1 MSIAAAHQALR
12 LRLSRG
18 VRHHSNV
25 AMHHGQRAP
34 DSLDRADRAD
44 ARNGARASLSSSAL
58 VTGASG
64 FVGSAIA
71 AALRTRGQCRVVAF
85 VRSSSPRTNLDPGDA
100 VVVGD
105 LNDRAALAAAL
116 KGVRFLFHAAADY
129 RLWARDPDE
138 ITRNNVEGTRHIM
151 EEALKAGVERIV
163 YTSSVATLKIV
174 EGAPATEEDRLAEE
188 RGDRRLQAEQGRRGA
203 PRRGDDRKGR
213 FACRH
218 RQSLDADRAA
228 RRQADADRPDHHG
241 GGVRA
246 HAGLCRYR
254 PQSRS
259 RRRCCRRPSGGP
271 ASAGVSASATFSA
284 AKTSSSPTCWRT
296 SRIWSAGGRRRLK
309 LPRRMLYPVAYGA
322 ELMARLR
329 GGEPFATVDGLRMA
343 SQHMFFDDSQGAP

>member
-18 VRHHSNV
+18 VRHHSTL

-129 RLWARDPDE
+129 RLWARDPRRDHAQQRRWNPPYDGGGAE
-138 ITRNNVEGTRHIM
+138 SGRRAHRLYQQRRDP
-151 EEALKAGVERIV
+151 EA
-163 YTSSVATLKIV
+163 SSRARW
-174 EGAPATEEDRLAEE
+174 P
-188 RGDRRLQAEQGRRGA
+188 RGDIGSPRTRRSAPTSGARSLRRA
-203 PRRGDDRKGR
+203 PGRGDDRR
-213 FACRH
+213 ATACR
-218 RQSLDADRAA
+218 RSSSIPRRRSARAT
-228 RRQADADRPDHHG
+228 
-241 GGVRA
+241 
-246 HAGLCRYR
+246 
-254 PQSRS
+254 SS
-259 RRRCCRRPSGGP
+259 RRRPAGIIVEAACGRMPAYVDTGLNLVHVDDVAAGHLLALRRGRIGERYILGGENVLP
-271 ASAGVSASATFSA
+271 RRHAGA
-284 AKTSSSPTCWRT
+284 T
-296 SRIWSAGGRRRLK
+296 SRIWSGRRPPRLEACRAR
-309 LPRRMLYPVAYGA
+309 PLYPIASWRGVDGA
-322 ELMARLR
+322 AAPAASRSL
-329 GGEPFATVDGLRMA
+329 TVDGLTDGR
-343 SQHMFFDDSQGAP
+343 